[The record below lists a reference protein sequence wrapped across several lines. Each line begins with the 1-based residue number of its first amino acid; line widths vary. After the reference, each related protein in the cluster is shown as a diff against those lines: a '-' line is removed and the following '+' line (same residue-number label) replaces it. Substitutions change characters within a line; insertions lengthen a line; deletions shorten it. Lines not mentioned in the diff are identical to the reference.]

1 MIQRPR
7 SLLRGTEP
15 TPGLLRGVID
25 EFRRGHE
32 RLSRLKQYYLAEND
46 ILSRAARP
54 ALPNVR
60 LPHAFARYIVTV
72 ATGYLVGES
81 VSYRARE
88 EDADALDRVLQAY
101 KRMNAPAVDVENA
114 RNASI
119 YGAAWRS

>member
-15 TPGLLRGVID
+15 TPGLLKGVID

-46 ILSRAARP
+46 ILSRAARH

-60 LPHAFARYIVTV
+60 LPHAFARYIVMTP
-72 ATGYLVGES
+72 
-81 VSYRARE
+81 VSSSPLRTAHW
-88 EDADALDRVLQAY
+88 
-101 KRMNAPAVDVENA
+101 
-114 RNASI
+114 I
-119 YGAAWRS
+119 GAAPRYFGSSDP